1 MVNPTVP
8 APIRQ
13 RMRDLLRA
21 QPAHRFCTGC
31 LSGLLD
37 TSEASARMA
46 MVTLEAEPGATR
58 GYGTCSRCG
67 KDRIVVGAVGEVDA
81 GR

>member
-1 MVNPTVP
+1 
-8 APIRQ
+8 
-13 RMRDLLRA
+13 MRELLHA
-21 QPAHRFCTGC
+21 QSADRFCTAC

-46 MVTLEAEPGATR
+46 MVTLEAEPGTTR

-67 KDRIVVGAVGEVDA
+67 KDRIVVGAVRRA
-81 GR
+81 